1 MKIKRY
7 LSIFFMIVFCFL
19 MQTTVLSHFKLTNI
33 IPNFLV
39 IMTSASG
46 FMFGRRYGMFAGV
59 ICGGLMDLIYGD
71 VIGVCIFIF
80 VLIGFLNG
88 LANKYYFKDDLSIPL
103 SAMGLSDL
111 AFGMLYYICNF
122 LLCGRL
128 DFLAYVKDIMIP
140 EMIYTILFGV
150 ILYKFLYW
158 LDDKL
163 YPPEEI
169 PLHKNDRLY

>member
-7 LSIFFMIVFCFL
+7 LSIFFMIVFCFW

-33 IPNFLV
+33 IPNLLV

-71 VIGVCIFIF
+71 VVV
-80 VLIGFLNG
+80 VLIGFFNG

-111 AFGMLYYICNF
+111 VFGMLYYICNF

-128 DFLAYVKDIMIP
+128 DLLAYVKDIMIP
-140 EMIYTILFGV
+140 EMIYTIL
-150 ILYKFLYW
+150 
-158 LDDKL
+158 
-163 YPPEEI
+163 
-169 PLHKNDRLY
+169 

>member
-33 IPNFLV
+33 IPNLLV

-71 VIGVCIFIF
+71 VVGVCIFIF
-80 VLIGFLNG
+80 VLIGFFNG
-88 LANKYYFKDDLSIPL
+88 LANKYYFKDDLSTFQLTGQI
-103 SAMGLSDL
+103 
-111 AFGMLYYICNF
+111 FH
-122 LLCGRL
+122 L
-128 DFLAYVKDIMIP
+128 DFPL
-140 EMIYTILFGV
+140 EMTVIRLKQQYKMHHIIATRRIWERIRISCILF
-150 ILYKFLYW
+150 
-158 LDDKL
+158 
-163 YPPEEI
+163 
-169 PLHKNDRLY
+169 

>member
-33 IPNFLV
+33 IPNLLV

-71 VIGVCIFIF
+71 VVGVCIFIF
-80 VLIGFLNG
+80 VLIVIAKHVITLFQNNPRF
-88 LANKYYFKDDLSIPL
+88 A
-103 SAMGLSDL
+103 
-111 AFGMLYYICNF
+111 F
-122 LLCGRL
+122 LL
-128 DFLAYVKDIMIP
+128 
-140 EMIYTILFGV
+140 
-150 ILYKFLYW
+150 
-158 LDDKL
+158 
-163 YPPEEI
+163 
-169 PLHKNDRLY
+169 PLMFS

>member
-1 MKIKRY
+1 
-7 LSIFFMIVFCFL
+7 L
-19 MQTTVLSHFKLTNI
+19 
-33 IPNFLV
+33 
-39 IMTSASG
+39 
-46 FMFGRRYGMFAGV
+46 
-59 ICGGLMDLIYGD
+59 
-71 VIGVCIFIF
+71 
-80 VLIGFLNG
+80 
-88 LANKYYFKDDLSIPL
+88 
-103 SAMGLSDL
+103 GLSDL

-128 DFLAYVKDIMIP
+128 DLLAYVKDIMIP

>member
-1 MKIKRY
+1 
-7 LSIFFMIVFCFL
+7 
-19 MQTTVLSHFKLTNI
+19 
-33 IPNFLV
+33 
-39 IMTSASG
+39 
-46 FMFGRRYGMFAGV
+46 
-59 ICGGLMDLIYGD
+59 MDLIYGD
-71 VIGVCIFIF
+71 VVGVCIFIF
-80 VLIGFLNG
+80 VLIGFFNG

-111 AFGMLYYICNF
+111 VFGMLYYICNF

-128 DFLAYVKDIMIP
+128 DLLAYVKDIMIP

>member
-33 IPNFLV
+33 IPNLLV

-88 LANKYYFKDDLSIPL
+88 LANKYYFKACNCKFSCMCNSI
-103 SAMGLSDL
+103 S
-111 AFGMLYYICNF
+111 YISCGF
-122 LLCGRL
+122 LFKIINKIFCGCSG
-128 DFLAYVKDIMIP
+128 
-140 EMIYTILFGV
+140 IYI
-150 ILYKFLYW
+150 Y
-158 LDDKL
+158 
-163 YPPEEI
+163 EI
-169 PLHKNDRLY
+169 IR